1 VLISFAVCH
10 VVCNR
15 LHLCV
20 TYMHT
25 ADGVADRFLLDVEE
39 ELAII
44 MKDLSKPIEGKVSAY
59 LVSMTKFLIPRP

>member
-1 VLISFAVCH
+1 MLISFDPIFMVTVCH

-44 MKDLSKPIEGKVSAY
+44 MKDPIKPIEGKVSA
-59 LVSMTKFLIPRP
+59 LSV